1 MRIALALLLLT
12 WLALPAAA
20 RSGMAN
26 SLKQGDRAE
35 KSHDEILLAD
45 GTLLAGHIVA
55 ENDSVVILETP
66 SLGSVNVERSQ
77 IQAIHRAGERFGV
90 LRDPDDNSILLV
102 PTPATVGRGSGYFR
116 SFELLILNAG
126 FGITD
131 RLDLS
136 LGTLFPISG
145 EWNFLALG
153 VKLALIDRERQPL
166 GLALTGSHLIA
177 PDEQRFST
185 VGGVVG
191 IGNARRSL
199 NLALDYGVDE
209 DGEHGT
215 RVMLGGDLQTNRR
228 SKVFAEWANSEL
240 VFTGGDDDDDFN
252 GFITFGIRLFSE
264 NMAFTLGGFR
274 PLADTGSFIVL
285 PLIMFSAH

>member
-35 KSHDEILLAD
+35 KSHDEILLED

-55 ENDSVVILETP
+55 ENDSIVTLETP
-66 SLGSVNVERSQ
+66 SLGRVEVQRSQ

-90 LRDPDDNSILLV
+90 LQDPDCNSILLV

-136 LGTLFPISG
+136 VGTLFPISG
-145 EWNFLALG
+145 EWNFIALG
-153 VKLALIDRERQPL
+153 AKFAAVDRRTQPF
-166 GLALTGSHLIA
+166 GLALTGSHIIA

-185 VGGVVG
+185 LGGVIG
-191 IGNARRSL
+191 IGDARRSL

-215 RVMLGGDLQTNRR
+215 RLLLGGDLQTNRR
-228 SKVFAEWANSEL
+228 GKVFVEWANSEL
-240 VFTGGDDDDDFN
+240 VFTGGEDDDEFN
-252 GFITFGIRLFSE
+252 GFLTFGFRLFGD
-264 NMAFTLGGFR
+264 NMAFTLGGIR
-274 PLADTGSFIVL
+274 PLADTGSFIVF